1 LGLLISVKG
10 RRLTYPSG
18 TPGISLL
25 DQAVAQ
31 APVQALVLVDVDIL
45 QYLYYGTKHV
55 MINH

>member
-1 LGLLISVKG
+1 MINKG

-31 APVQALVLVDVDIL
+31 APVQALVLIDVDIL